1 MSLGLDPLKSFQ
13 RPRVP
18 CTLLQLPMPTEPTC
32 PDTFAE
38 VLPPKGECRR
48 FPPRRN
54 RSWDPFRG
62 VGAGRRPKIHA
73 SIEPRQKRGSARV
86 CCLLVAGPRTPS
98 GPSASETRGPFRS
111 PRITEGVCNS
121 NERFSPI
128 TLHAR
133 IREGRS
139 HGLKFIRQPG
149 ESNLRTLI
157 TDYRRRLP
165 LEIDRE

>member
-62 VGAGRRPKIHA
+62 EPDEGPKSMPPSSRGKSAVRQESAASWWRVLEHRQALLPRR
-73 SIEPRQKRGSARV
+73 
-86 CCLLVAGPRTPS
+86 LVALFVPQGSQRASATRTNDS
-98 GPSASETRGPFRS
+98 RQLLYTRGFEK
-111 PRITEGVCNS
+111 EGV
-121 NERFSPI
+121 
-128 TLHAR
+128 
-133 IREGRS
+133 
-139 HGLKFIRQPG
+139 
-149 ESNLRTLI
+149 
-157 TDYRRRLP
+157 TD
-165 LEIDRE
+165 